1 MKLNYFWILSAS
13 LGIIL
18 VLFITSSVNFFQN
31 NSNSLDNK
39 VTNNEDK
46 VDTGITP
53 INFSGVSISNNI
65 NNRIISIKG
74 TSEPDRLIVLL
85 NNNKRIDQIE
95 SNNEGTWEVDVL
107 LDNQNIMAIEVV
119 MFYSSDISIRGDET
133 LYSIPSIVKKNTD
146 NQLFGTESSY
156 DHRDKELNTLVMLTA
171 PGGPS
176 RIIQSPFNQT
186 PQDGPLAM
194 SVLDYDDSGGVI
206 FSGTTDEAG
215 LVKVYAGEILV
226 GETRVGAGGRWNFIA
241 GNLLPVGKYY
251 VSSELVKDG
260 VVVARIDVPFVR
272 VTPSTGKEKSGL
284 PSVVYGL
291 ESWQISRPLLGGGI
305 QHTVIFASEQKV
317 VETETVTEVIE

>member
-1 MKLNYFWILSAS
+1 MKLNYFWTLSAG
-13 LGIIL
+13 LGIVL
-18 VLFITSSVNFFQN
+18 VLFVSLSSVKFFQN
-31 NSNSLDNK
+31 NSNSIDNK
-39 VTNNEDK
+39 VTNNEYK

-53 INFSGVSISNNI
+53 INFSNVTIS

-85 NNNKRIDQIE
+85 NNNKRINQIE
-95 SNNEGTWEVDVL
+95 SNNEGIWEADVL

-119 MFYSSDISIRGDET
+119 MFYSGDISIRGDET
-133 LYSIPSIVKKNTD
+133 LYSIPSVIKNNIN
-146 NQLFGTESSY
+146 NQSVVSENPY
-156 DHRDKELNTLVMLTA
+156 DHRDKELNILVMLTA

-186 PQDGPLAM
+186 PSDGPLAM
-194 SVLDYDDSGGVI
+194 TVLDYDDSGGVI
-206 FSGTTDEAG
+206 FSGTTNEAG

-226 GETRVGAGGRWNFIA
+226 GETRVEAGGRWNFIA

-251 VSSELVKDG
+251 ISSELVKDEA
-260 VVVARIDVPFVR
+260 VAARIDVPFVR
-272 VTPSTGKEKSGL
+272 MMPLTSKEKTNL
-284 PSVVYGL
+284 PRVVYDL

-317 VETETVTEVIE
+317 LDTETAIEVTE

>member
-1 MKLNYFWILSAS
+1 MKLNYFWILSAG
-13 LGIIL
+13 LAIIL
-18 VLFITSSVNFFQN
+18 VLFITLSSVKFFQN
-31 NSNSLDNK
+31 NSNSIDNK
-39 VTNNEDK
+39 VTNNDYK

-53 INFSGVSISNNI
+53 INFSNVSISNNK
-65 NNRIISIKG
+65 IISIEG

-85 NNNKRIDQIE
+85 NNNERINQIE
-95 SNNEGTWEVDVL
+95 SNDEGFWKVDVL

-119 MFYSSDISIRGDET
+119 MFYNSEVSIRGDET
-133 LYSIPSIVKKNTD
+133 LYSIPSIIKNNN
-146 NQLFGTESSY
+146 NQLFGTESLY
-156 DHRDKELNTLVMLTA
+156 NNRGEELNMLVMLTA

-186 PQDGPLAM
+186 PSNGPLMM
-194 SVLDYDDSGGVI
+194 SALDYDDSGGVI

-226 GETRVGAGGRWNFIA
+226 GETRVEAGGRWNFIA
-241 GNLLPVGKYY
+241 GNLLPVGNYY
-251 VSSELVKDG
+251 ISSELVKDE

-272 VTPSTGKEKSGL
+272 MLPSTEKEKTSL
-284 PSVVYGL
+284 PRVVYDL

-317 VETETVTEVIE
+317 EETETVVDITE

>member
-1 MKLNYFWILSAS
+1 MKLNYFWILSAG
-13 LGIIL
+13 LAIVL
-18 VLFITSSVNFFQN
+18 VLFIALSSVKFFQN
-31 NSNSLDNK
+31 NSNSIDNK
-39 VTNNEDK
+39 VTNNDYK

-53 INFSGVSISNNI
+53 INFSNVSISNNK
-65 NNRIISIKG
+65 IISIEG

-85 NNNKRIDQIE
+85 NNNERINQIE
-95 SNNEGTWEVDVL
+95 SNDEGFWKVDVL

-119 MFYSSDISIRGDET
+119 MFYNSEVSIRGDET
-133 LYSIPSIVKKNTD
+133 LYSIPSIIKNNN
-146 NQLFGTESSY
+146 NQLFGTESLY
-156 DHRDKELNTLVMLTA
+156 NYRDEELNMLVMLTA

-186 PQDGPLAM
+186 PSNGPLEM
-194 SVLDYDDSGGVI
+194 SALDYDDSGGVI

-226 GETRVGAGGRWNFIA
+226 GETRVEAGGRWNFIA
-241 GNLLPVGKYY
+241 GNLLPVGNYY
-251 VSSELVKDG
+251 ISSELVKDE

-272 VTPSTGKEKSGL
+272 MLPLTEKEKTSL
-284 PSVVYGL
+284 PRVVYDL

-317 VETETVTEVIE
+317 VETETVVDITE

>member
-1 MKLNYFWILSAS
+1 MKLNYFWILSAG

-18 VLFITSSVNFFQN
+18 VLFVALSSVKFFQN
-31 NSNSLDNK
+31 NSNSIDNK
-39 VTNNEDK
+39 VANNEYK

-53 INFSGVSISNNI
+53 INFSNVTIS

-85 NNNKRIDQIE
+85 NNNKRINQIE
-95 SNNEGTWEVDVL
+95 SNNEGIWEADVL

-119 MFYSSDISIRGDET
+119 MFYSDDISIRGDET
-133 LYSIPSIVKKNTD
+133 LYSIPSVIKNNIN
-146 NQLFGTESSY
+146 NQSVVAENSY
-156 DHRDKELNTLVMLTA
+156 DYRDKQLNILVMLTA

-186 PQDGPLAM
+186 PSDGPLAM
-194 SVLDYDDSGGVI
+194 SALDYDDSGGVI
-206 FSGTTDEAG
+206 FSGTTNEAG

-226 GETRVGAGGRWNFIA
+226 GETRVEAGGRWNFIA

-251 VSSELVKDG
+251 ISSELVKDEA
-260 VVVARIDVPFVR
+260 VAARIDVPFVR
-272 VTPSTGKEKSGL
+272 MMPLTSKEKTNL
-284 PSVVYGL
+284 PRVVYDL

-305 QHTVIFASEQKV
+305 QHTVIFASGQKV
-317 VETETVTEVIE
+317 LDTETAIEVTE

>member
-1 MKLNYFWILSAS
+1 MKLNYFWILSAG
-13 LGIIL
+13 LAIIL
-18 VLFITSSVNFFQN
+18 VLFIALLSVKFFQN
-31 NSNSLDNK
+31 NSNSIDNK
-39 VTNNEDK
+39 VTNNDYK

-53 INFSGVSISNNI
+53 INFSNVSILNNK
-65 NNRIISIKG
+65 IISIEG

-85 NNNKRIDQIE
+85 NNNERINQIE
-95 SNNEGTWEVDVL
+95 SNDEGFWKVDVL

-119 MFYSSDISIRGDET
+119 MFYNSEVSIRGDET
-133 LYSIPSIVKKNTD
+133 LYSIPSIIKNNN
-146 NQLFGTESSY
+146 NQLFGTESLY
-156 DHRDKELNTLVMLTA
+156 NYRDEELNMLVMLTA

-186 PQDGPLAM
+186 PSNGPLMM
-194 SVLDYDDSGGVI
+194 SALDYDDSGGVI

-226 GETRVGAGGRWNFIA
+226 GETRVEAGGRWNFIA
-241 GNLLPVGKYY
+241 GNLLPVGNYY
-251 VSSELVKDG
+251 ISSELVKDE

-272 VTPSTGKEKSGL
+272 MLPSTEKEKTSL
-284 PSVVYGL
+284 PRVVYDL

-317 VETETVTEVIE
+317 EETEAIVDIAE

>member
-1 MKLNYFWILSAS
+1 MKLNYFWILSAG

-18 VLFITSSVNFFQN
+18 VLFVSLSSVKFFQN
-31 NSNSLDNK
+31 NSNSIDNK
-39 VTNNEDK
+39 VANNEYK

-53 INFSGVSISNNI
+53 INFSNVTIS

-85 NNNKRIDQIE
+85 NNNKRINQIE
-95 SNNEGTWEVDVL
+95 SNNEGIWEADVL

-119 MFYSSDISIRGDET
+119 MFYSGDISIRGDET
-133 LYSIPSIVKKNTD
+133 LYSIPSVIKNNIN
-146 NQLFGTESSY
+146 NQSVVSENPY
-156 DHRDKELNTLVMLTA
+156 DHRDKELNILVMLTA

-186 PQDGPLAM
+186 PSDGPLAM
-194 SVLDYDDSGGVI
+194 TVLDYDDSGGVI
-206 FSGTTDEAG
+206 FSGTTNEAG

-226 GETRVGAGGRWNFIA
+226 GETRVEAGGRWNFIA

-251 VSSELVKDG
+251 ISSELVKDEA
-260 VVVARIDVPFVR
+260 VAARIDVPFVR
-272 VTPSTGKEKSGL
+272 MMPLTSKEKTNL
-284 PSVVYGL
+284 PRVVYDL

-317 VETETVTEVIE
+317 LDTETAIEVTE

>member
-1 MKLNYFWILSAS
+1 MKLNYFWILSAG
-13 LGIIL
+13 LGIVL
-18 VLFITSSVNFFQN
+18 VLFVSLSSVKFFQN
-31 NSNSLDNK
+31 NSNSIDNK
-39 VTNNEDK
+39 VANNEYK

-53 INFSGVSISNNI
+53 INFSNVTIS

-85 NNNKRIDQIE
+85 NNNERINQIE
-95 SNNEGTWEVDVL
+95 SNDEGFWKVDVL

-119 MFYSSDISIRGDET
+119 MFYNSEVSIRGDET
-133 LYSIPSIVKKNTD
+133 LYSIPSIIKNNN
-146 NQLFGTESSY
+146 NQLFGTESLY
-156 DHRDKELNTLVMLTA
+156 NYRDEELNMLVMLTA

-186 PQDGPLAM
+186 PSNGPLEM
-194 SVLDYDDSGGVI
+194 SALDYDDSGGVI
-206 FSGTTDEAG
+206 LSGTTDEAG

-226 GETRVGAGGRWNFIA
+226 GETRVEAGGRWNFIA
-241 GNLLPVGKYY
+241 GNLLPVGNYY
-251 VSSELVKDG
+251 ISSELVKDE

-272 VTPSTGKEKSGL
+272 MLPLTEKEKTSL
-284 PSVVYGL
+284 PRVVYDL

-317 VETETVTEVIE
+317 EETEAIVDIAE